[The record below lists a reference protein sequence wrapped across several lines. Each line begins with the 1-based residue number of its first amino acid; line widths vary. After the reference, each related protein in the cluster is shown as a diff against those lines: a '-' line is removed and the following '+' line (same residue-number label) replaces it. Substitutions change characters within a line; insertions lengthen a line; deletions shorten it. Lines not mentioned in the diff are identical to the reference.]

1 MTRSHADPHLSRS
14 APWNQPSCLT
24 QRFPLLA
31 QAPFSPLR
39 RSDPAERKPA
49 PARAP
54 RQSGPPRRSP
64 PEVAAA
70 RREAPQSSSHRSPSP
85 RLALTGGSW
94 AAPARPP
101 SPRPW
106 RAPARPSL
114 VPPGPSAE
122 PGLGHV
128 AMATRPRAALPRPL
142 WGQRRDKQ
150 RREALL
156 RPARP
161 GPGSCPAPGWLRSAG
176 WRPRGAV
183 ALRGA
188 CTEIGVCLYLSAS

>member
-1 MTRSHADPHLSRS
+1 MEPAQLPDTTLPPPRPSSLLPSQAIRPRREEARARPSPAAVRPAQALPSRSCSRPPRS
-14 APWNQPSCLT
+14 APKFLAP
-24 QRFPLLA
+24 LA
-31 QAPFSPLR
+31 QPPPGTHR
-39 RSDPAERKPA
+39 RFMGRTRTATFTEA
-49 PARAP
+49 MTC
-54 RQSGPPRRSP
+54 SG
-64 PEVAAA
+64 
-70 RREAPQSSSHRSPSP
+70 
-85 RLALTGGSW
+85 
-94 AAPARPP
+94 
-101 SPRPW
+101 
-106 RAPARPSL
+106 PARPSL